1 MWNLDEK
8 KLQEMLDGFLN
19 FQEVWTLEKVKNM
32 TLEEYTN
39 IKKDNP
45 NRDDFTFWIESKLDN
60 LGSIW
65 GGSAF
70 KFGIYRRND
79 ESQKESSSGRLYSQ
93 NYAWIAKYGN
103 NENEAFNNIKE
114 KIIQIIQASQD
125 NNLKTIEKI
134 DFGDAIK
141 WKIAFHYQDV
151 KNIKIVNIFSK
162 NVLDLI
168 SLNEF
173 KEKLKIYQIHKKLL
187 ENKNL
192 SLVKMIENIAIPLWN
207 KYGMDSQNYID
218 KMKNLFSEYLNKKKL
233 DKNTIN
239 KYIQVIENI
248 SKEFLKENLYS
259 CDLFSFDQ
267 NINKLNKNEEFKLKN
282 SNGHNMYSS
291 ALNYYKA
298 FLIDYYEQDIF
309 ITERVQS
316 EESNM
321 KIIPLNQILYGS
333 PGTGKTY
340 HTIDKALEIISK
352 EEKIQIP
359 SEDDRI
365 NRKKIFDEYVKNGQI
380 VFTTFHQSYGYEE
393 FVEGIKPMMNNE
405 ANSQEIQYEIKD
417 GIFKDICNRA
427 LENYENSNLNTE
439 ELREKIK
446 LREKVEKFL
455 NRLLETNEP
464 ISKTKGGNFFINS
477 FNNNTI
483 EIYSEDVERF
493 DGIFKLS
500 LSTFITLLKSNIEFN
515 SAVEMFKKV
524 FDRDYADRTHTYYFN
539 LVNKFK
545 EYEKQ
550 AVLKTEDNKI
560 SSNSLNSYIIIID
573 EINRGNVSKIFGELI
588 TLIEPSKRIGESE
601 ELKVTLPYS
610 GEKFGVPK
618 NVYII
623 GTMNTADRSIT
634 SLDAALRR
642 RFEFVEMMPDPD
654 LLKNVFICKDVEN
667 PNKDEDY
674 LGDDAK
680 TEGFAEILQN
690 ILISINKRIEFLLD
704 REKTI
709 GHAFFMSEAVKF
721 NKDNWCKSDE
731 YEEDWYVLSISKLKS
746 IFQNKIIPLLQEYFY
761 NDYAL
766 ISAVLN
772 DNGMIEKC
780 EKDDKYLQK
789 IKNLDN
795 VDSEKIIYNI
805 ASFDNK
811 IWNDIKTYQAI
822 YNDGENQSKNDKQ

>member
-1 MWNLDEK
+1 GCPHACINSHY
-8 KLQEMLDGFLN
+8 
-19 FQEVWTLEKVKNM
+19 LEFVKYVNAYK
-32 TLEEYTN
+32 EYTSKDMVKYLKTRGGDKEFKVEIKNQKIEVIASVDN
-39 IKKDNP
+39 IIRTYSLERFLRYSVLGK
-45 NRDDFTFWIESKLDN
+45 IEEDSSYAKPLFEDILNNSNLSIIKL
-60 LGSIW
+60 S
-65 GGSAF
+65 
-70 KFGIYRRND
+70 
-79 ESQKESSSGRLYSQ
+79 
-93 NYAWIAKYGN
+93 
-103 NENEAFNNIKE
+103 ENEKIYKEQHFENE
-114 KIIQIIQASQD
+114 KILS
-125 NNLKTIEKI
+125 
-134 DFGDAIK
+134 
-141 WKIAFHYQDV
+141 
-151 KNIKIVNIFSK
+151 
-162 NVLDLI
+162 
-168 SLNEF
+168 
-173 KEKLKIYQIHKKLL
+173 
-187 ENKNL
+187 ENQNL
-192 SLVKMIENIAIPLWN
+192 S
-207 KYGMDSQNYID
+207 
-218 KMKNLFSEYLNKKKL
+218 
-233 DKNTIN
+233 
-239 KYIQVIENI
+239 
-248 SKEFLKENLYS
+248 
-259 CDLFSFDQ
+259 
-267 NINKLNKNEEFKLKN
+267 
-282 SNGHNMYSS
+282 
-291 ALNYYKA
+291 
-298 FLIDYYEQDIF
+298 
-309 ITERVQS
+309 
-316 EESNM
+316 
-321 KIIPLNQILYGS
+321 LNQILYGP

-340 HTIDKALEIISK
+340 HTIDKALEILGENLESRD
-352 EEKIQIP
+352 EK
-359 SEDDRI
+359 
-365 NRKKIFDEYVKNGQI
+365 KAKFDEYVKNGQI

-427 LENYENSNLNTE
+427 LENYENSNLSTE

-610 GEKFGVPK
+610 GKKFGVPK
-618 NVYII
+618 NVYIL

-634 SLDAALRR
+634 SLDTALRR

-721 NKDNWCKSDE
+721 NKDNWCKPDE

>member
-1 MWNLDEK
+1 FFHNAYNSDKLSSKDEIVNFDFLK
-8 KLQEMLDGFLN
+8 NYGFCVKLSYGKGTISKIPWIIFIRTDTQEY
-19 FQEVWTLEKVKNM
+19 KAS
-32 TLEEYTN
+32 Y
-39 IKKDNP
+39 
-45 NRDDFTFWIESKLDN
+45 
-60 LGSIW
+60 
-65 GGSAF
+65 
-70 KFGIYRRND
+70 GIYVYCGIKRENGEIIVCIGESEDKTINYLAKNKVDDYNTQFNKKTYDYKNLNNDIDLIIDKIIENMQWFAKLPLNEIQDRND
-79 ESQKESSSGRLYSQ
+79 LSKSNNKEIRNDGSEMS
-93 NYAWIAKYGN
+93 N
-103 NENEAFNNIKE
+103 
-114 KIIQIIQASQD
+114 
-125 NNLKTIEKI
+125 
-134 DFGDAIK
+134 
-141 WKIAFHYQDV
+141 
-151 KNIKIVNIFSK
+151 
-162 NVLDLI
+162 
-168 SLNEF
+168 
-173 KEKLKIYQIHKKLL
+173 KK

-192 SLVKMIENIAIPLWN
+192 SL
-207 KYGMDSQNYID
+207 
-218 KMKNLFSEYLNKKKL
+218 
-233 DKNTIN
+233 
-239 KYIQVIENI
+239 
-248 SKEFLKENLYS
+248 
-259 CDLFSFDQ
+259 
-267 NINKLNKNEEFKLKN
+267 
-282 SNGHNMYSS
+282 
-291 ALNYYKA
+291 
-298 FLIDYYEQDIF
+298 
-309 ITERVQS
+309 
-316 EESNM
+316 
-321 KIIPLNQILYGS
+321 NQILYGP

-340 HTIDKALEIISK
+340 HTIDKALEILGENLESRDRD
-352 EEKIQIP
+352 EK
-359 SEDDRI
+359 
-365 NRKKIFDEYVKNGQI
+365 KAKFDEYVKDGQI

-610 GEKFGVPK
+610 GKKFGAPK
-618 NVYII
+618 NVYIL

-634 SLDAALRR
+634 SLDTALRR

-721 NKDNWCKSDE
+721 NKDNWCKPDE

>member
-8 KLQEMLDGFLN
+8 KLQEMHDGFLN

-79 ESQKESSSGRLYSQ
+79 ESQKESSNGRLYSQ

-125 NNLKTIEKI
+125 NNLKAIEKI

-207 KYGMDSQNYID
+207 KYGMNSQNYID

-233 DKNTIN
+233 DRNTIN

-267 NINKLNKNEEFKLKN
+267 NINKLNKNEEFELKN
-282 SNGHNMYSS
+282 SNGNNMYSS
-291 ALNYYKA
+291 ALNYYRA

-321 KIIPLNQILYGS
+321 KIIPLNQILYGP

-340 HTIDKALEIISK
+340 RTIDKALEIISK

-365 NRKKIFDEYVKNGQI
+365 NRKKLFDEYVKNGQI

-393 FVEGIKPMMNNE
+393 FVEGIKPIIDNDE
-405 ANSQEIQYEIKD
+405 NSQEVKYDIKD
-417 GIFKDICNRA
+417 GIFKELCEKA
-427 LENYENSNLNTE
+427 LENRDS
-439 ELREKIK
+439 IK
-446 LREKVEKFL
+446 NFNFYIDKLKEKVKIDDNNPEKYFEL
-455 NRLLETNEP
+455 PNTKYSIQYRNGKTFR
-464 ISKTKGGNFFINS
+464 IKFDDMSKNHKDYPVSIDNIEKLYKTSNID
-477 FNNNTI
+477 
-483 EIYSEDVERF
+483 EIY
-493 DGIFKLS
+493 
-500 LSTFITLLKSNIEFN
+500 N
-515 SAVEMFKKV
+515 SAYVRAILNYLKLQGLEDYKEKDEKV
-524 FDRDYADRTHTYYFN
+524 N
-539 LVNKFK
+539 LP
-545 EYEKQ
+545 
-550 AVLKTEDNKI
+550 
-560 SSNSLNSYIIIID
+560 YIIIID

-588 TLIEPSKRIGESE
+588 TLIEASKRIGEKE

-610 GEKFGVPK
+610 GEEFGVPK

-634 SLDAALRR
+634 SLDTALRR
-642 RFEFVEMMPDPD
+642 RFEFIEMMPDVSKLSMD
-654 LLKNVFICKDVEN
+654 CEGINLQELLK
-667 PNKDEDY
+667 
-674 LGDDAK
+674 A
-680 TEGFAEILQN
+680 
-690 ILISINKRIEFLLD
+690 INTRIEYLLD

-709 GHAFFMSEAVKF
+709 GHAFFIGVE
-721 NKDNWCKSDE
+721 NLND
-731 YEEDWYVLSISKLKS
+731 LKKV
-746 IFQNKIIPLLQEYFY
+746 FQNKIIPLLQEYFY

-766 ISAVLN
+766 IDAVLN
-772 DNGMIEKC
+772 
-780 EKDDKYLQK
+780 
-789 IKNLDN
+789 
-795 VDSEKIIYNI
+795 
-805 ASFDNK
+805 
-811 IWNDIKTYQAI
+811 
-822 YNDGENQSKNDKQ
+822 KNDMLEISVENKDYLKNMTEFIESDKVVYKFSDSNNWSKDTFIKIYE

>member
-291 ALNYYKA
+291 ALNYYRA

-393 FVEGIKPMMNNE
+393 FVEGIKPIIDNDE
-405 ANSQEIQYEIKD
+405 NSQEVKYDVKD
-417 GIFKDICNRA
+417 GIFKELCDKSLKNYILSMQNENEIDLDKLIFEFA
-427 LENYENSNLNTE
+427 NYINQDFLNKGNEFPLENKVSIKKILLNFKDEYRSFSLGGSIKSPQSLTIDIIKRDYLNFKNKKILSFKDIKPKYDSQSDYHGNAIYYFMFYNKLKEFENIQNE
-439 ELREKIK
+439 KFKIK
-446 LREKVEKFL
+446 K
-455 NRLLETNEP
+455 
-464 ISKTKGGNFFINS
+464 
-477 FNNNTI
+477 
-483 EIYSEDVERF
+483 EI
-493 DGIFKLS
+493 
-500 LSTFITLLKSNIEFN
+500 LK
-515 SAVEMFKKV
+515 
-524 FDRDYADRTHTYYFN
+524 
-539 LVNKFK
+539 
-545 EYEKQ
+545 
-550 AVLKTEDNKI
+550 
-560 SSNSLNSYIIIID
+560 SYIIIID

-588 TLIEPSKRIGESE
+588 TLIEPSKRIGEKE

-610 GEKFGVPK
+610 GKEFGVPK

-634 SLDAALRR
+634 SLDTALRR
-642 RFEFVEMMPDPD
+642 RFEFIEMMPDVSKLSMD
-654 LLKNVFICKDVEN
+654 CEGINLQELLK
-667 PNKDEDY
+667 
-674 LGDDAK
+674 A
-680 TEGFAEILQN
+680 
-690 ILISINKRIEFLLD
+690 INTRIEYLLD

-709 GHAFFMSEAVKF
+709 GHAFFISVE
-721 NKDNWCKSDE
+721 NL
-731 YEEDWYVLSISKLKS
+731 EDLKKV
-746 IFQNKIIPLLQEYFY
+746 FKNKIIPLLQEYFY
-761 NDYAL
+761 ND
-766 ISAVLN
+766 
-772 DNGMIEKC
+772 
-780 EKDDKYLQK
+780 
-789 IKNLDN
+789 
-795 VDSEKIIYNI
+795 
-805 ASFDNK
+805 
-811 IWNDIKTYQAI
+811 
-822 YNDGENQSKNDKQ
+822 

>member
-1 MWNLDEK
+1 MIE
-8 KLQEMLDGFLN
+8 FLN
-19 FQEVWTLEKVKNM
+19 EDRKKFKEYLIDFFHNAYNSDKLSSKDEIVNFDFLKNYGFCVKLSYGKGTISKIPWIIFIRTDTQEYKAS
-32 TLEEYTN
+32 Y
-39 IKKDNP
+39 
-45 NRDDFTFWIESKLDN
+45 
-60 LGSIW
+60 
-65 GGSAF
+65 
-70 KFGIYRRND
+70 GIYVYCGIKRENGEIIVCIGESEDKTINYLAKNKVDDYNTQFNKKTYDYKNLNNDIDLIIDKIIENMQWFAKLPLNEIQDRND
-79 ESQKESSSGRLYSQ
+79 LSKSNNKEIRNDGSEMS
-93 NYAWIAKYGN
+93 N
-103 NENEAFNNIKE
+103 
-114 KIIQIIQASQD
+114 
-125 NNLKTIEKI
+125 
-134 DFGDAIK
+134 
-141 WKIAFHYQDV
+141 
-151 KNIKIVNIFSK
+151 
-162 NVLDLI
+162 
-168 SLNEF
+168 
-173 KEKLKIYQIHKKLL
+173 KK

-192 SLVKMIENIAIPLWN
+192 SL
-207 KYGMDSQNYID
+207 
-218 KMKNLFSEYLNKKKL
+218 
-233 DKNTIN
+233 
-239 KYIQVIENI
+239 
-248 SKEFLKENLYS
+248 
-259 CDLFSFDQ
+259 
-267 NINKLNKNEEFKLKN
+267 
-282 SNGHNMYSS
+282 
-291 ALNYYKA
+291 
-298 FLIDYYEQDIF
+298 
-309 ITERVQS
+309 
-316 EESNM
+316 
-321 KIIPLNQILYGS
+321 NQILYGP

-340 HTIDKALEIISK
+340 HTIDKALEILGENLESRDRD
-352 EEKIQIP
+352 EK
-359 SEDDRI
+359 
-365 NRKKIFDEYVKNGQI
+365 KAKFDEYVKDGQI
-380 VFTTFHQSYGYEE
+380 VFITFHQSYGYEE
-393 FVEGIKPMMNNE
+393 FVEGIKPMINNE

-610 GEKFGVPK
+610 GKKFGVPK
-618 NVYII
+618 NVYIL

-634 SLDAALRR
+634 SLDTALRR

-709 GHAFFMSEAVKF
+709 GHAFFMSEAVK
-721 NKDNWCKSDE
+721 
-731 YEEDWYVLSISKLKS
+731 
-746 IFQNKIIPLLQEYFY
+746 
-761 NDYAL
+761 
-766 ISAVLN
+766 
-772 DNGMIEKC
+772 
-780 EKDDKYLQK
+780 
-789 IKNLDN
+789 
-795 VDSEKIIYNI
+795 
-805 ASFDNK
+805 
-811 IWNDIKTYQAI
+811 
-822 YNDGENQSKNDKQ
+822 

>member
-1 MWNLDEK
+1 DKLSSKDEIVNFDFLK
-8 KLQEMLDGFLN
+8 NYGFCVKLSYGKGTISKIPWIIFIRTDTQEY
-19 FQEVWTLEKVKNM
+19 KAS
-32 TLEEYTN
+32 Y
-39 IKKDNP
+39 
-45 NRDDFTFWIESKLDN
+45 
-60 LGSIW
+60 
-65 GGSAF
+65 
-70 KFGIYRRND
+70 GIYVYCGIKRENGEIIVCIGESEDKTINYLAKNKVDDYNTQFNKKTYDYKNLNNDIDLIIDKIIENMQWFAKLPLNEIQDRND
-79 ESQKESSSGRLYSQ
+79 LSKSNNKEIRNDGSEMS
-93 NYAWIAKYGN
+93 N
-103 NENEAFNNIKE
+103 
-114 KIIQIIQASQD
+114 
-125 NNLKTIEKI
+125 
-134 DFGDAIK
+134 
-141 WKIAFHYQDV
+141 
-151 KNIKIVNIFSK
+151 
-162 NVLDLI
+162 
-168 SLNEF
+168 
-173 KEKLKIYQIHKKLL
+173 KK

-192 SLVKMIENIAIPLWN
+192 SL
-207 KYGMDSQNYID
+207 
-218 KMKNLFSEYLNKKKL
+218 
-233 DKNTIN
+233 
-239 KYIQVIENI
+239 
-248 SKEFLKENLYS
+248 
-259 CDLFSFDQ
+259 
-267 NINKLNKNEEFKLKN
+267 
-282 SNGHNMYSS
+282 
-291 ALNYYKA
+291 
-298 FLIDYYEQDIF
+298 
-309 ITERVQS
+309 
-316 EESNM
+316 
-321 KIIPLNQILYGS
+321 NQILYGP

-340 HTIDKALEIISK
+340 HTIDKALEILGENLESRDRD
-352 EEKIQIP
+352 EK
-359 SEDDRI
+359 
-365 NRKKIFDEYVKNGQI
+365 KAKFDEYVKDGQI

-610 GEKFGVPK
+610 GKKFGVPK
-618 NVYII
+618 NVYIL

-634 SLDAALRR
+634 SLDTALRR

-721 NKDNWCKSDE
+721 NKDNWCKPDK

>member
-1 MWNLDEK
+1 MERFLRYSVLGKIEEDSSYAKPLFEDILNNSNLSII
-8 KLQEMLDGFLN
+8 KL
-19 FQEVWTLEKVKNM
+19 
-32 TLEEYTN
+32 
-39 IKKDNP
+39 
-45 NRDDFTFWIESKLDN
+45 S
-60 LGSIW
+60 
-65 GGSAF
+65 
-70 KFGIYRRND
+70 
-79 ESQKESSSGRLYSQ
+79 
-93 NYAWIAKYGN
+93 
-103 NENEAFNNIKE
+103 ENEKIYKEQHFENE
-114 KIIQIIQASQD
+114 KILS
-125 NNLKTIEKI
+125 
-134 DFGDAIK
+134 
-141 WKIAFHYQDV
+141 
-151 KNIKIVNIFSK
+151 
-162 NVLDLI
+162 
-168 SLNEF
+168 
-173 KEKLKIYQIHKKLL
+173 
-187 ENKNL
+187 ENQNL
-192 SLVKMIENIAIPLWN
+192 S
-207 KYGMDSQNYID
+207 
-218 KMKNLFSEYLNKKKL
+218 
-233 DKNTIN
+233 
-239 KYIQVIENI
+239 
-248 SKEFLKENLYS
+248 
-259 CDLFSFDQ
+259 
-267 NINKLNKNEEFKLKN
+267 
-282 SNGHNMYSS
+282 
-291 ALNYYKA
+291 
-298 FLIDYYEQDIF
+298 
-309 ITERVQS
+309 
-316 EESNM
+316 
-321 KIIPLNQILYGS
+321 LNQILYGP

-340 HTIDKALEIISK
+340 HTIDKALEILGENLESRD
-352 EEKIQIP
+352 EK
-359 SEDDRI
+359 
-365 NRKKIFDEYVKNGQI
+365 KAKFDEYVKNGQI

-610 GEKFGVPK
+610 GKKFGVPK
-618 NVYII
+618 NVYIL

-634 SLDAALRR
+634 SLDTALRR

-721 NKDNWCKSDE
+721 NKDNWCKPDE

>member
-1 MWNLDEK
+1 
-8 KLQEMLDGFLN
+8 MLDGFLN

-365 NRKKIFDEYVKNGQI
+365 NRKKIFDEYVKNEQI

-393 FVEGIKPMMNNE
+393 FVEGIKPIIDNDE
-405 ANSQEIQYEIKD
+405 NSQEVKYDVKD
-417 GIFKDICNRA
+417 GIFKELCDKSLKNYILSMQNENEIDLDKLIFEFA
-427 LENYENSNLNTE
+427 NYINQDFLNKGNEFPLENKVSIKKILLNSKDEYRSFLLGGSIKSPQRLTIDIIKRDYLNFKNKKILSFKDIKPKYDSQSDYHGNAIYYFMFYNKLKEFENIQNE
-439 ELREKIK
+439 KFKIK
-446 LREKVEKFL
+446 K
-455 NRLLETNEP
+455 
-464 ISKTKGGNFFINS
+464 
-477 FNNNTI
+477 
-483 EIYSEDVERF
+483 EI
-493 DGIFKLS
+493 
-500 LSTFITLLKSNIEFN
+500 LK
-515 SAVEMFKKV
+515 
-524 FDRDYADRTHTYYFN
+524 
-539 LVNKFK
+539 
-545 EYEKQ
+545 
-550 AVLKTEDNKI
+550 
-560 SSNSLNSYIIIID
+560 SYIIIID

-588 TLIEPSKRIGESE
+588 TLIEPSKRIGAKE
-601 ELKVTLPYS
+601 ELKVILPYS
-610 GEKFGVPK
+610 GKEFGVPK

-634 SLDAALRR
+634 SLDTALRR
-642 RFEFVEMMPDPD
+642 RFEFVEMMPDVSKLSMD
-654 LLKNVFICKDVEN
+654 CEGINLQELLK
-667 PNKDEDY
+667 
-674 LGDDAK
+674 A
-680 TEGFAEILQN
+680 
-690 ILISINKRIEFLLD
+690 INTRIEYLLD

-709 GHAFFMSEAVKF
+709 GHAFFIGVE
-721 NKDNWCKSDE
+721 NLND
-731 YEEDWYVLSISKLKS
+731 LKKV
-746 IFQNKIIPLLQEYFY
+746 FKNKIIPLLQEYFY

-766 ISAVLN
+766 IDAVLN
-772 DNGMIEKC
+772 KNGMLEISVENKDYLKNMTEFIESDKVVYKFSDSNNWS
-780 EKDDKYLQK
+780 KDTFIK
-789 IKNLDN
+789 IY
-795 VDSEKIIYNI
+795 E
-805 ASFDNK
+805 
-811 IWNDIKTYQAI
+811 
-822 YNDGENQSKNDKQ
+822 

>member
-1 MWNLDEK
+1 
-8 KLQEMLDGFLN
+8 MLDGFLN

-393 FVEGIKPMMNNE
+393 FVEGIKPIIDNDE
-405 ANSQEIQYEIKD
+405 NSQEVKYDVKD
-417 GIFKDICNRA
+417 GIFKELCDKSLKNYILSMQNENEIDLDKLIFEFA
-427 LENYENSNLNTE
+427 NYINQDFLNKGNEFPLENKVSIKKILLNSKDEYRSFLLGGSIKSPQRLTIDIIKRDYLNFKNKKILSFKDIKPKYDSQSDYHGNAIYYFMFYNKLKEFENIQNE
-439 ELREKIK
+439 KFKIK
-446 LREKVEKFL
+446 K
-455 NRLLETNEP
+455 
-464 ISKTKGGNFFINS
+464 
-477 FNNNTI
+477 
-483 EIYSEDVERF
+483 EI
-493 DGIFKLS
+493 
-500 LSTFITLLKSNIEFN
+500 LK
-515 SAVEMFKKV
+515 
-524 FDRDYADRTHTYYFN
+524 
-539 LVNKFK
+539 
-545 EYEKQ
+545 
-550 AVLKTEDNKI
+550 
-560 SSNSLNSYIIIID
+560 SYIIIID

-588 TLIEPSKRIGESE
+588 TLIEPSKRIGEKE

-634 SLDAALRR
+634 SLDTALRR
-642 RFEFVEMMPDPD
+642 RFEFIEMMPDVSKLSMD
-654 LLKNVFICKDVEN
+654 CEGINLQELLK
-667 PNKDEDY
+667 
-674 LGDDAK
+674 A
-680 TEGFAEILQN
+680 
-690 ILISINKRIEFLLD
+690 INTRIEYLLD

-709 GHAFFMSEAVKF
+709 GHAFFVSVE
-721 NKDNWCKSDE
+721 NL
-731 YEEDWYVLSISKLKS
+731 EDLKKV
-746 IFQNKIIPLLQEYFY
+746 FQNKIIPLLQEYFY

-766 ISAVLN
+766 INEVLN
-772 DNGMIEKC
+772 DNGMIFEDK
-780 EKDDKYLQK
+780 KDDKYLQK
-789 IKNLDN
+789 IKNLDSVN
-795 VDSEKIIYNI
+795 SERSIYNI
-805 ASFDNK
+805 ASFDDK
-811 IWNDIKTYQAI
+811 IWDKIEIYQAI
-822 YNDGENQSKNDKQ
+822 YNDEIANKLKNENE

>member
-1 MWNLDEK
+1 MIE
-8 KLQEMLDGFLN
+8 FLN
-19 FQEVWTLEKVKNM
+19 EDRKKFKEYLIDFFHNAYNSDKLSSKDEIVNFDFLKNYGFCVKLSYGKGTISKIPWIIFIRTDTQEYKAS
-32 TLEEYTN
+32 Y
-39 IKKDNP
+39 
-45 NRDDFTFWIESKLDN
+45 
-60 LGSIW
+60 
-65 GGSAF
+65 
-70 KFGIYRRND
+70 GIYVYCGIKRENGEIIVCIGESEDKTINYLAKNKVDDYNTQFNKKTYDYKNLNNDIDLIIDKIIENMQWFAKLPLNEIQDRND
-79 ESQKESSSGRLYSQ
+79 LSKSNNKEIRNDGSEMS
-93 NYAWIAKYGN
+93 N
-103 NENEAFNNIKE
+103 
-114 KIIQIIQASQD
+114 
-125 NNLKTIEKI
+125 
-134 DFGDAIK
+134 
-141 WKIAFHYQDV
+141 
-151 KNIKIVNIFSK
+151 
-162 NVLDLI
+162 
-168 SLNEF
+168 
-173 KEKLKIYQIHKKLL
+173 KK

-192 SLVKMIENIAIPLWN
+192 SL
-207 KYGMDSQNYID
+207 
-218 KMKNLFSEYLNKKKL
+218 
-233 DKNTIN
+233 
-239 KYIQVIENI
+239 
-248 SKEFLKENLYS
+248 
-259 CDLFSFDQ
+259 
-267 NINKLNKNEEFKLKN
+267 
-282 SNGHNMYSS
+282 
-291 ALNYYKA
+291 
-298 FLIDYYEQDIF
+298 
-309 ITERVQS
+309 
-316 EESNM
+316 
-321 KIIPLNQILYGS
+321 NQILYGP

-340 HTIDKALEIISK
+340 HTIDKALEILGENLESRDRD
-352 EEKIQIP
+352 EK
-359 SEDDRI
+359 
-365 NRKKIFDEYVKNGQI
+365 KAKFDEYVKDGQI

-610 GEKFGVPK
+610 GKKFGVPK
-618 NVYII
+618 NVYIL

-634 SLDAALRR
+634 SLDTALRR

-721 NKDNWCKSDE
+721 NKDNWCKPDK

-766 ISAVLN
+766 INAVLN
-772 DNGMIEKC
+772 DNGMIFEDK
-780 EKDDKYLQK
+780 KDDKYLQK
-789 IKNLDN
+789 IKNLDSVN
-795 VDSEKIIYNI
+795 SERSIYNI
-805 ASFDNK
+805 ASFDDK
-811 IWNDIKTYQAI
+811 IWDKIEIYQAI
-822 YNDGENQSKNDKQ
+822 YNDEIANKLKNKNE

>member
-1 MWNLDEK
+1 
-8 KLQEMLDGFLN
+8 
-19 FQEVWTLEKVKNM
+19 
-32 TLEEYTN
+32 
-39 IKKDNP
+39 
-45 NRDDFTFWIESKLDN
+45 
-60 LGSIW
+60 
-65 GGSAF
+65 
-70 KFGIYRRND
+70 
-79 ESQKESSSGRLYSQ
+79 
-93 NYAWIAKYGN
+93 
-103 NENEAFNNIKE
+103 
-114 KIIQIIQASQD
+114 
-125 NNLKTIEKI
+125 
-134 DFGDAIK
+134 
-141 WKIAFHYQDV
+141 
-151 KNIKIVNIFSK
+151 K

-291 ALNYYKA
+291 ALNYYRA

-393 FVEGIKPMMNNE
+393 FVEGIKPIIDNDE
-405 ANSQEIQYEIKD
+405 NSQEVKYDVKD
-417 GIFKDICNRA
+417 GIFKELCDKSLKNYILSMQNENEIDLDKLIFEFA
-427 LENYENSNLNTE
+427 NYINQDFLNKGNEFPLENKVSIKKILLNFKDEYRSFSLGGSIKSPQSLTIDIIKRDYLNFKNKKILSFKDIKPKYDSQSDYHGNAIYYFMFYNKLKEFENIQNE
-439 ELREKIK
+439 KFKIK
-446 LREKVEKFL
+446 K
-455 NRLLETNEP
+455 
-464 ISKTKGGNFFINS
+464 
-477 FNNNTI
+477 
-483 EIYSEDVERF
+483 EI
-493 DGIFKLS
+493 
-500 LSTFITLLKSNIEFN
+500 LK
-515 SAVEMFKKV
+515 
-524 FDRDYADRTHTYYFN
+524 
-539 LVNKFK
+539 
-545 EYEKQ
+545 
-550 AVLKTEDNKI
+550 
-560 SSNSLNSYIIIID
+560 SYIIIID

-588 TLIEPSKRIGESE
+588 TLIEPSKRIGEKE

-610 GEKFGVPK
+610 GKEFGVPK

-634 SLDAALRR
+634 SLDTALRR
-642 RFEFVEMMPDPD
+642 RFEFIEMMPDVSKLSMD
-654 LLKNVFICKDVEN
+654 CEGINLQELLK
-667 PNKDEDY
+667 
-674 LGDDAK
+674 A
-680 TEGFAEILQN
+680 
-690 ILISINKRIEFLLD
+690 INTRIEYLLD

-709 GHAFFMSEAVKF
+709 GHAFFISVE
-721 NKDNWCKSDE
+721 NL
-731 YEEDWYVLSISKLKS
+731 EDLKKV
-746 IFQNKIIPLLQEYFY
+746 FKNKIIPLLQEYFY

-766 ISAVLN
+766 IDAVLN
-772 DNGMIEKC
+772 KNGMLEISVENKDYLKNMTEFIESDKIVYKFSDSNNWS
-780 EKDDKYLQK
+780 KDTFIK
-789 IKNLDN
+789 IY
-795 VDSEKIIYNI
+795 E
-805 ASFDNK
+805 
-811 IWNDIKTYQAI
+811 
-822 YNDGENQSKNDKQ
+822 

>member
-1 MWNLDEK
+1 MIE
-8 KLQEMLDGFLN
+8 FLN
-19 FQEVWTLEKVKNM
+19 EDRKKFKEYLIDFFHNAYNSDKLSSKDEIVNFDFLKNYGFCVKLSYGKGTISKIPWIIFIRTDTQEYKAS
-32 TLEEYTN
+32 Y
-39 IKKDNP
+39 
-45 NRDDFTFWIESKLDN
+45 
-60 LGSIW
+60 
-65 GGSAF
+65 
-70 KFGIYRRND
+70 GIYVYCGIKRENGEIIVCIGESEDKTINYLAKNKVDDYNTQFNKKTYDYKNLNNDIDLIIDKIIENMQWFAKLPLNEIQDRND
-79 ESQKESSSGRLYSQ
+79 LSKSNNKEIRNDGSEMS
-93 NYAWIAKYGN
+93 N
-103 NENEAFNNIKE
+103 
-114 KIIQIIQASQD
+114 
-125 NNLKTIEKI
+125 
-134 DFGDAIK
+134 
-141 WKIAFHYQDV
+141 
-151 KNIKIVNIFSK
+151 
-162 NVLDLI
+162 
-168 SLNEF
+168 
-173 KEKLKIYQIHKKLL
+173 KK

-192 SLVKMIENIAIPLWN
+192 SL
-207 KYGMDSQNYID
+207 
-218 KMKNLFSEYLNKKKL
+218 
-233 DKNTIN
+233 
-239 KYIQVIENI
+239 
-248 SKEFLKENLYS
+248 
-259 CDLFSFDQ
+259 
-267 NINKLNKNEEFKLKN
+267 
-282 SNGHNMYSS
+282 
-291 ALNYYKA
+291 
-298 FLIDYYEQDIF
+298 
-309 ITERVQS
+309 
-316 EESNM
+316 
-321 KIIPLNQILYGS
+321 NQILYGP

-340 HTIDKALEIISK
+340 HTIDKALEILGENLESRDRD
-352 EEKIQIP
+352 EK
-359 SEDDRI
+359 
-365 NRKKIFDEYVKNGQI
+365 KAKFDEYVKDGQI

-610 GEKFGVPK
+610 GKKFGVPK

-634 SLDAALRR
+634 SLDTALRR
-642 RFEFVEMMPDPD
+642 RFEFVEMMPNSD
-654 LLKNVFICKDVEN
+654 LLNNVFICKDVEN
-667 PNKDEDY
+667 PNEDEDY

-721 NKDNWCKSDE
+721 NKNNWIKPDE

>member
-393 FVEGIKPMMNNE
+393 FVEGIKPIIDNDE
-405 ANSQEIQYEIKD
+405 NSQEVKYDVKD
-417 GIFKDICNRA
+417 GIFKELCDKSLKNYILSMQNENEIDLDKLIFEFA
-427 LENYENSNLNTE
+427 NYINQDFLNKGNEFPLENKVSIKKILLNFKDEYRSFSLGGSIKSPQSLTIDIIKRDYLNFKNKKILSFKDIKPKYDSQSDYHGNAIYYFMFYNKLKEFENIQNE
-439 ELREKIK
+439 KFKIK
-446 LREKVEKFL
+446 K
-455 NRLLETNEP
+455 
-464 ISKTKGGNFFINS
+464 
-477 FNNNTI
+477 
-483 EIYSEDVERF
+483 EI
-493 DGIFKLS
+493 
-500 LSTFITLLKSNIEFN
+500 LK
-515 SAVEMFKKV
+515 
-524 FDRDYADRTHTYYFN
+524 
-539 LVNKFK
+539 
-545 EYEKQ
+545 
-550 AVLKTEDNKI
+550 
-560 SSNSLNSYIIIID
+560 SYIIIID

-588 TLIEPSKRIGESE
+588 TLIEPSKRIGEKE

-610 GEKFGVPK
+610 GKEFGVPK

-634 SLDAALRR
+634 SLDTALRR
-642 RFEFVEMMPDPD
+642 RFEFIEMMPDVSKLSMD
-654 LLKNVFICKDVEN
+654 CEGINLQELLK
-667 PNKDEDY
+667 
-674 LGDDAK
+674 A
-680 TEGFAEILQN
+680 
-690 ILISINKRIEFLLD
+690 INTRIEYLLD

-709 GHAFFMSEAVKF
+709 GHAFF
-721 NKDNWCKSDE
+721 
-731 YEEDWYVLSISKLKS
+731 ISVENLESLKKV
-746 IFQNKIIPLLQEYFY
+746 FKNRIIPLLQEYFY

-766 ISAVLN
+766 IDAVLN
-772 DNGMIEKC
+772 KNGMLEISVENKDYLKNMTEFIESDKIVYKFSDSNNWN
-780 EKDDKYLQK
+780 KDTFIK
-789 IKNLDN
+789 IYK
-795 VDSEKIIYNI
+795 
-805 ASFDNK
+805 
-811 IWNDIKTYQAI
+811 
-822 YNDGENQSKNDKQ
+822 

>member
-8 KLQEMLDGFLN
+8 KLQEMHDGFLN

-267 NINKLNKNEEFKLKN
+267 NINKLNKNEEFELKN
-282 SNGHNMYSS
+282 SNGNNMYSS
-291 ALNYYKA
+291 ALNYYRA

-321 KIIPLNQILYGS
+321 KIIPLNQILYGP

-365 NRKKIFDEYVKNGQI
+365 NRKKLFDEYLKNGQI

-393 FVEGIKPMMNNE
+393 FVEGIKPIIDNDE
-405 ANSQEIQYEIKD
+405 NSQEVKYDVKD
-417 GIFKDICNRA
+417 GIFKELCDKSLKNYILSMQNENEIDLDKLIFEFA
-427 LENYENSNLNTE
+427 NYINQDFLNKGNEFPLENKVSIKKILLNSKDEYRSFLLGGSIKSPQRLTIDIIKRDYLNFKNKKILSFKDIKPKYDSQSDYHGNAIYYFMFYNKLKEFENIQNE
-439 ELREKIK
+439 KFKIK
-446 LREKVEKFL
+446 K
-455 NRLLETNEP
+455 
-464 ISKTKGGNFFINS
+464 
-477 FNNNTI
+477 
-483 EIYSEDVERF
+483 EI
-493 DGIFKLS
+493 
-500 LSTFITLLKSNIEFN
+500 LK
-515 SAVEMFKKV
+515 
-524 FDRDYADRTHTYYFN
+524 
-539 LVNKFK
+539 
-545 EYEKQ
+545 
-550 AVLKTEDNKI
+550 
-560 SSNSLNSYIIIID
+560 SYIIIID

-588 TLIEPSKRIGESE
+588 TLIEPSKRIGEKE
-601 ELKVTLPYS
+601 ELKVKLPYS
-610 GEKFGVPK
+610 GEEFGVPK

-634 SLDAALRR
+634 SLDTALRR
-642 RFEFVEMMPDPD
+642 RFEFIEMMPDVSKLSMD
-654 LLKNVFICKDVEN
+654 CEGINLQELLK
-667 PNKDEDY
+667 
-674 LGDDAK
+674 A
-680 TEGFAEILQN
+680 
-690 ILISINKRIEFLLD
+690 INTRIEYLLD

-709 GHAFFMSEAVKF
+709 GHAFFIGVE
-721 NKDNWCKSDE
+721 NLND
-731 YEEDWYVLSISKLKS
+731 LKKV
-746 IFQNKIIPLLQEYFY
+746 FQNKIIPLLQEYFY

-766 ISAVLN
+766 INAVLN
-772 DNGMIEKC
+772 DNGMIFEDK
-780 EKDDKYLQK
+780 KDDKYLQK
-789 IKNLDN
+789 IKNLDSVN
-795 VDSEKIIYNI
+795 SERSIYNI
-805 ASFDNK
+805 ASFDDK
-811 IWNDIKTYQAI
+811 IWDKIEIYQAI
-822 YNDGENQSKNDKQ
+822 YNDEIANKLKNENE

>member
-1 MWNLDEK
+1 NFDFLK
-8 KLQEMLDGFLN
+8 NYGFCVKLSYGKGTISKIPWIIFIRTDTQEY
-19 FQEVWTLEKVKNM
+19 KAS
-32 TLEEYTN
+32 Y
-39 IKKDNP
+39 
-45 NRDDFTFWIESKLDN
+45 
-60 LGSIW
+60 
-65 GGSAF
+65 
-70 KFGIYRRND
+70 GIYVYCGIKRENGEIIVCIGESEDKTINYLAKNKVDDYNTQFNKKTYDYKNLNNDIDLIIDKIIENMQWFAKLPLNEIQDRND
-79 ESQKESSSGRLYSQ
+79 LSKSNNKEIRNDGSEMS
-93 NYAWIAKYGN
+93 N
-103 NENEAFNNIKE
+103 
-114 KIIQIIQASQD
+114 
-125 NNLKTIEKI
+125 
-134 DFGDAIK
+134 
-141 WKIAFHYQDV
+141 
-151 KNIKIVNIFSK
+151 
-162 NVLDLI
+162 
-168 SLNEF
+168 
-173 KEKLKIYQIHKKLL
+173 KK

-192 SLVKMIENIAIPLWN
+192 SL
-207 KYGMDSQNYID
+207 
-218 KMKNLFSEYLNKKKL
+218 
-233 DKNTIN
+233 
-239 KYIQVIENI
+239 
-248 SKEFLKENLYS
+248 
-259 CDLFSFDQ
+259 
-267 NINKLNKNEEFKLKN
+267 
-282 SNGHNMYSS
+282 
-291 ALNYYKA
+291 
-298 FLIDYYEQDIF
+298 
-309 ITERVQS
+309 
-316 EESNM
+316 
-321 KIIPLNQILYGS
+321 NQILYGP

-340 HTIDKALEIISK
+340 HTIDKALEILGENLESRDRD
-352 EEKIQIP
+352 EK
-359 SEDDRI
+359 
-365 NRKKIFDEYVKNGQI
+365 KAKFDEYVKDGQI

-610 GEKFGVPK
+610 GKKFGAPK
-618 NVYII
+618 NVYIL

-634 SLDAALRR
+634 SLDTALRR

-721 NKDNWCKSDE
+721 NKDNWCKPDE

-822 YNDGENQSKNDKQ
+822 YNDGENQSKNDEQ

>member
-1 MWNLDEK
+1 
-8 KLQEMLDGFLN
+8 MLH
-19 FQEVWTLEKVKNM
+19 
-32 TLEEYTN
+32 
-39 IKKDNP
+39 
-45 NRDDFTFWIESKLDN
+45 
-60 LGSIW
+60 
-65 GGSAF
+65 
-70 KFGIYRRND
+70 
-79 ESQKESSSGRLYSQ
+79 
-93 NYAWIAKYGN
+93 
-103 NENEAFNNIKE
+103 
-114 KIIQIIQASQD
+114 
-125 NNLKTIEKI
+125 
-134 DFGDAIK
+134 
-141 WKIAFHYQDV
+141 FHYQDV

-291 ALNYYKA
+291 ALNYYRA

-340 HTIDKALEIISK
+340 HTIDKALEILG
-352 EEKIQIP
+352 ENLENR
-359 SEDDRI
+359 DD
-365 NRKKIFDEYVKNGQI
+365 KKAKFDEYVKNGQI

-393 FVEGIKPMMNNE
+393 FVEGIKPSLNSDE
-405 ANSQEIQYEIKD
+405 NSQINYKVKD
-417 GIFKDICNRA
+417 GIFKELCKKA
-427 LENYENSNLNTE
+427 LENRDDIESFNFYINDLKEKTKEDANNPEKYFQLPNTKYSIQYRGGKTFRIKFDDMSKNHKDYPVSIDNIEKLYKTSNIDEIYNSAYVKAILNYLKSQGLKDYKE
-439 ELREKIK
+439 KDEKI
-446 LREKVEKFL
+446 
-455 NRLLETNEP
+455 
-464 ISKTKGGNFFINS
+464 
-477 FNNNTI
+477 
-483 EIYSEDVERF
+483 
-493 DGIFKLS
+493 
-500 LSTFITLLKSNIEFN
+500 
-515 SAVEMFKKV
+515 
-524 FDRDYADRTHTYYFN
+524 N
-539 LVNKFK
+539 LP
-545 EYEKQ
+545 
-550 AVLKTEDNKI
+550 
-560 SSNSLNSYIIIID
+560 YIIIID

-588 TLIEPSKRIGESE
+588 TLIEPSKRLGNE
-601 ELKVTLPYS
+601 EALELTLPYS

-634 SLDAALRR
+634 SLDTALRR
-642 RFEFVEMMPDPD
+642 RFEFVEMMPNSD
-654 LLKNVFICKDVEN
+654 LLNNVFICKDVEN
-667 PNKDEDY
+667 PNEDEDY

-680 TEGFAEILQN
+680 TEGYAEILQN

-721 NKDNWCKSDE
+721 NKNNWIKPDE
-731 YEEDWYVLSISKLKS
+731 YEEDWYVLSISKLKKV
-746 IFQNKIIPLLQEYFY
+746 FQNKIIPLLQEYFY

-766 ISAVLN
+766 INAVLN
-772 DNGMIEKC
+772 DNGMIFEDK
-780 EKDDKYLQK
+780 KDDKYLQK
-789 IKNLDN
+789 IKNLDSVN
-795 VDSEKIIYNI
+795 SERSIYNI
-805 ASFDNK
+805 ASFDDD
-811 IWNDIKTYQAI
+811 IWNNIKIYQAI
-822 YNDGENQSKNDKQ
+822 YDDRNKINNDKE

>member
-8 KLQEMLDGFLN
+8 KLQEMHDGFLN

-79 ESQKESSSGRLYSQ
+79 ESQKESSNGRLYSQ

-125 NNLKTIEKI
+125 NNLKAIEKI

-207 KYGMDSQNYID
+207 KYGMNSQNYID

-267 NINKLNKNEEFKLKN
+267 NINKLNKNEEFELKN
-282 SNGHNMYSS
+282 SNGNNMYSS
-291 ALNYYKA
+291 ALNYYRA

-321 KIIPLNQILYGS
+321 KIIPLNQILYGP

-365 NRKKIFDEYVKNGQI
+365 NRKKLFDEYLKNGQI

-393 FVEGIKPMMNNE
+393 FVEGIKPIIDNDE
-405 ANSQEIQYEIKD
+405 NSQEVKYDVKD
-417 GIFKDICNRA
+417 GIFKELCDKSLKNYILSMQNENEIDLDKLIFEFA
-427 LENYENSNLNTE
+427 NYINQDFLNKGNEFPLENKVSIKKILLNSKDEYRSFLLGGSIKSPQRLTIDIIKRDYLNFKNKKILSFKDIKPKYDSQSDYHGNAIYYFMFYNKLKEFENIQNE
-439 ELREKIK
+439 KFKIK
-446 LREKVEKFL
+446 K
-455 NRLLETNEP
+455 
-464 ISKTKGGNFFINS
+464 
-477 FNNNTI
+477 
-483 EIYSEDVERF
+483 EI
-493 DGIFKLS
+493 
-500 LSTFITLLKSNIEFN
+500 LK
-515 SAVEMFKKV
+515 
-524 FDRDYADRTHTYYFN
+524 
-539 LVNKFK
+539 
-545 EYEKQ
+545 
-550 AVLKTEDNKI
+550 
-560 SSNSLNSYIIIID
+560 SYIIIID

-588 TLIEPSKRIGESE
+588 TLIEPSKRIGEKE

-634 SLDAALRR
+634 SLDTALRR
-642 RFEFVEMMPDPD
+642 RFEFIEMMPDVSKLSMD
-654 LLKNVFICKDVEN
+654 CEGINLQELLK
-667 PNKDEDY
+667 
-674 LGDDAK
+674 A
-680 TEGFAEILQN
+680 
-690 ILISINKRIEFLLD
+690 INTRIEYLLD

-709 GHAFFMSEAVKF
+709 GHAFFVSVE
-721 NKDNWCKSDE
+721 NL
-731 YEEDWYVLSISKLKS
+731 EDLKKV
-746 IFQNKIIPLLQEYFY
+746 FQNKIIPLLQEYFY

-766 ISAVLN
+766 INEVLN
-772 DNGMIEKC
+772 DNGMIFEDK
-780 EKDDKYLQK
+780 KDDKYLQK
-789 IKNLDN
+789 IKNLDSVN
-795 VDSEKIIYNI
+795 SERSIYNI
-805 ASFDNK
+805 ASFDDK
-811 IWNDIKTYQAI
+811 IWDKIEIYQAI
-822 YNDGENQSKNDKQ
+822 YNDEIANKLKNENE